1 MRDRCEITSTDT
13 QKRNW
18 SKNSDT
24 KRNWSENS
32 DTKRNWSKNS
42 DTKRNWSKKSDTKRY
57 TDIYTEKE
65 YEKSRKIKRKIQV
78 VTAVYSTLSGNC
90 SFERKGK
97 WSNLKIFCVNS
108 VIEKENENSRPNNL
122 EQGGERRK

>member
-78 VTAVYSTLSGNC
+78 VTAVYSTLSDDWC
-90 SFERKGK
+90 QVTAVLKERESGPISKYFV
-97 WSNLKIFCVNS
+97 LTV
-108 VIEKENENSRPNNL
+108 
-122 EQGGERRK
+122 